1 MAHQKKE
8 METLNIRIP
17 STLKELIERYVA
29 LDCHVNISD
38 FARDAIREKIK
49 RDAPQFY
56 KQIFREE
63 EIIQ

>member
-17 STLKELIERYVA
+17 ATLKDFMERYVA
-29 LDCHVNISD
+29 MDCHVNISD
-38 FARDAIREKIK
+38 FAREAIREKIK

-56 KQIFREE
+56 KQLKE
-63 EIIQ
+63 EIEA